1 MCNIK
6 TVGRDSHLH
15 WKVYFKMWA
24 WAQRRDAVDSHGH
37 RKERVWEIHPIVP
50 VLLSLTALLLSLS
63 HFWSSGKDQW
73 KKEKRNKKVVCQQSS
88 GYTVHPVLFPPNSK
102 LPLWY
107 ADSRGGAEIHFTL
120 QGKIHSAWIHKQVRM
135 QIVHTSTIKMLFL
148 GGKNSFTWQRMP
160 DDFCHLTGEW
170 VVSTAYL

>member
-6 TVGRDSHLH
+6 TVGWDSHLH

-24 WAQRRDAVDSHGH
+24 WAQRSDAVDSHGQ
-37 RKERVWEIHPIVP
+37 RKERVWEIIPSSLSYFP
-50 VLLSLTALLLSLS
+50 LQLSFSLSLPFLV
-63 HFWSSGKDQW
+63 FWEGSV
-73 KKEKRNKKVVCQQSS
+73 KKSVCQQSS

-102 LPLWY
+102 LPLWN
-107 ADSRGGAEIHFTL
+107 ADSRGGAETHFTL

>member
-1 MCNIK
+1 MLWTATDK
-6 TVGRDSHLH
+6 GKRE
-15 WKVYFKMWA
+15 Y
-24 WAQRRDAVDSHGH
+24 
-37 RKERVWEIHPIVP
+37 ERSIP
-50 VLLSLTALLLSLS
+50 SSLS
-63 HFWSSGKDQW
+63 YFPLQLSFSLSPISGLLGKISEKK
-73 KKEKRNKKVVCQQSS
+73 KKEKKIVCQQSS

-102 LPLWY
+102 LPLWN

-135 QIVHTSTIKMLFL
+135 QIVHTSTIKILFL

>member
-1 MCNIK
+1 MGTEKRCCGQPR
-6 TVGRDSHLH
+6 T
-15 WKVYFKMWA
+15 
-24 WAQRRDAVDSHGH
+24 
-37 RKERVWEIHPIVP
+37 KERESMRDPSHRPCP
-50 VLLSLTALLLSLS
+50 TFPYSSPSLSLPFLV
-63 HFWSSGKDQW
+63 FWERSV
-73 KKEKRNKKVVCQQSS
+73 KKRKKKKKIVCQQSS
-88 GYTVHPVLFPPNSK
+88 GYTVHPVLFLPNSK
-102 LPLWY
+102 LPLWN

-135 QIVHTSTIKMLFL
+135 QIVHTSTIKILFL

>member
-1 MCNIK
+1 M
-6 TVGRDSHLH
+6 RDPSHRPCPTFP
-15 WKVYFKMWA
+15 Y
-24 WAQRRDAVDSHGH
+24 SS
-37 RKERVWEIHPIVP
+37 P
-50 VLLSLTALLLSLS
+50 SLS
-63 HFWSSGKDQW
+63 PISGLLGRISE

-102 LPLWY
+102 LPLWN

-148 GGKNSFTWQRMP
+148 GGKNSFT
-160 DDFCHLTGEW
+160 
-170 VVSTAYL
+170 